1 MLAWKNIGINSFKK
15 YFNEADVLRN
25 VKWWQT
31 SNLRENN
38 LRREGGRDETEPRGA
53 VVCVGGGGGGGGGGV
68 QMGCG
73 AVAVQSN
80 GDICSSSSEELKR
93 SYLHTKGFATE

>member
-1 MLAWKNIGINSFKK
+1 MANEQFEGKQLASW
-15 YFNEADVLRN
+15 
-25 VKWWQT
+25 
-31 SNLRENN
+31 
-38 LRREGGRDETEPRGA
+38 RGA
-53 VVCVGGGGGGGGGGV
+53 GWNGTARRGCGGGGGGGGGV

-73 AVAVQSN
+73 AAAVQSN